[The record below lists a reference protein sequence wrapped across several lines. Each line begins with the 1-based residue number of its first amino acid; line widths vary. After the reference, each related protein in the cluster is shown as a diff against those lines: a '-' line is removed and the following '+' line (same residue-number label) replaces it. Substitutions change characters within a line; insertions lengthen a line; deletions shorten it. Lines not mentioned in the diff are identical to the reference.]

1 MTIPELDFIGKLQKL
16 GVTGWVNF
24 NQEIEFEVALALG
37 AGLDKKVRD
46 LRYIGELLTAQ
57 DGYVKL
63 PIPIVVTGTLT
74 KPKAKFKLTES
85 LKDVGKDLLR
95 DALKKQLEKLME

>member
-1 MTIPELDFIGKLQKL
+1 VTIPELDFIGKLQKL

-46 LRYIGELLTAQ
+46 LRYIGELLTTQ

-95 DALKKQLEKLME
+95 DALKRQLEKLIE